1 MPAKKN
7 HPDAPLVEEI
17 VDRLSPFAPV
27 SSRFMFGGWGLFVEG
42 LMFGLVD
49 DGSVFLRA
57 DEVNRPTCEAAGQR
71 QWVYEMRGKPTTLPY
86 FSLPEDDF
94 DDPEALRA
102 WFEGA
107 RKAAIRNAKPK
118 RSRAKKQT

>member
-1 MPAKKN
+1 M
-7 HPDAPLVEEI
+7 
-17 VDRLSPFAPV
+17 
-27 SSRFMFGGWGLFVEG
+27 GLRDEG
-42 LMFGLVD
+42 Q
-49 DGSVFLRA
+49 A
-57 DEVNRPTCEAAGQR
+57 DH
-71 QWVYEMRGKPTTLPY
+71 PY

-107 RKAAIRNAKPK
+107 REAAIRNAKPK